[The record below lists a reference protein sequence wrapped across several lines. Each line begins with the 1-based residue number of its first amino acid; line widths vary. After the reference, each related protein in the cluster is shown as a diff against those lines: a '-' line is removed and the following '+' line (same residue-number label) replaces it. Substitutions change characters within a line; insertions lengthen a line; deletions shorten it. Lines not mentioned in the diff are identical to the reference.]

1 MKKQNHLKAYKKKKH
16 TKLNKLPI
24 SSNNLS
30 NNIVNLSTYHLSS
43 HETTILGKG
52 LSFIPKPKHVDTDDI
67 VEGIAKLK
75 AQMISK
81 AEKKQKITLSSTIP
95 DDYNPWQTIRVFN
108 PKNNAGQTNE
118 TQNQILKNFITNT
131 SDGIEKIL
139 PRNHGTT

>member
-43 HETTILGKG
+43 HKTTILGKG
-52 LSFIPKPKHVDTDDI
+52 LSFIPKPKHVDTNDI

-81 AEKKQKITLSSTIP
+81 AEKKQKIILSSTIP
-95 DDYNPWQTIRVFN
+95 DDYNP
-108 PKNNAGQTNE
+108 
-118 TQNQILKNFITNT
+118 
-131 SDGIEKIL
+131 
-139 PRNHGTT
+139 